1 LDLAQKLLRRAAALL
16 PAFTL
21 PVTGAFSLLP
31 VARLYFALPFA
42 VSPPPCLTERF
53 SPRPT
58 DRFTDFFL
66 RFAAIDQSV
75 PVAVRS
81 VIGQY
86 VFARLMHKAAMHPAG
101 VAARVTLQDELIES
115 QVVAYPLSQ
124 LHITDTRHLKV
135 CCLSL
140 SVLAFNVAANSD
152 T

>member
-21 PVTGAFSLLP
+21 PVTGAFNLLP

-66 RFAAIDQSV
+66 RLAAIDQSV
-75 PVAVRS
+75 PIAVCS
-81 VIGQY
+81 IICQHLFSG
-86 VFARLMHKAAMHPAG
+86 LMHIRTVNPAG
-101 VAARVTLQDELIES
+101 VAARVALKYQLVER
-115 QVVAYPLSQ
+115 QVIAYPLSE
-124 LHITDTRHLKV
+124 LHITNARYLKV

-140 SVLAFNVAANSD
+140 GVLAFNVAANSD